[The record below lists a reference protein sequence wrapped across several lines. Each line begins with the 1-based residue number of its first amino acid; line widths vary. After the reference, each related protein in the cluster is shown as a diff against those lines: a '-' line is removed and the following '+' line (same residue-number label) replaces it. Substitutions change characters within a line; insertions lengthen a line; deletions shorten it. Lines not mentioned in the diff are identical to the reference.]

1 MRVIATIRQTENGR
15 YFHWESGTAVLEN
28 HKGKTIRRKVFVFFK
43 CRKPTS
49 VPVKISVKEGFRSFY
64 QWKNEEGKI
73 VVMSTLVVQDY
84 EEVNTGDLRKKEM
97 KEVKENATGIKDKD
111 LFSNRGGIVPF

>member
-43 CRKPTS
+43 CSKPTS

-84 EEVNTGDLRKKEM
+84 EVIDIGDLRKKEM
-97 KEVKENATGIKDKD
+97 KDVRENATKIKSSD
-111 LFSNRGGIVPF
+111 LFSNANGVVPF